1 MIYGEFKMKDY
12 HSMTKEELN
21 SEYVALKL
29 ELRNLV
35 VAESMGIDNS
45 KQRAIHDRKWDTVFN
60 LLREHWNKN

>member
-1 MIYGEFKMKDY
+1 MKDY

-35 VAESMGIDNS
+35 VAESVGIDNS
-45 KQRAIHDRKWDTVFN
+45 KQRAILDRKWDTVFN
-60 LLREHWNKN
+60 LLREHWNNN

>member
-1 MIYGEFKMKDY
+1 
-12 HSMTKEELN
+12 MTKEELD

-45 KQRAIHDRKWDTVFN
+45 KQRAIHDGKWRIVFD
-60 LLREHWNKN
+60 LLREHWNSN

>member
-1 MIYGEFKMKDY
+1 MIYGEYKMKDY
-12 HSMTKEELN
+12 HSMTKEELD

-45 KQRAIHDRKWDTVFN
+45 KQRAIHDRNWDTVFN
-60 LLREHWNKN
+60 LLREHWNNN

>member
-1 MIYGEFKMKDY
+1 
-12 HSMTKEELN
+12 MTKEELD

-45 KQRAIHDRKWDTVFN
+45 KQRAIHDRNWDTVFN
-60 LLREHWNKN
+60 LLREHWNSN